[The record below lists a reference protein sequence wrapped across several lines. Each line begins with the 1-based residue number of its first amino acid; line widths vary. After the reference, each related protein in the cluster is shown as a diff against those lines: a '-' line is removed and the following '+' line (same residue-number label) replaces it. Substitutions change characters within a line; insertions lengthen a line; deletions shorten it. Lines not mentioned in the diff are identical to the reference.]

1 MNINISIGE
10 SRLPE
15 CLLAQMEPG
24 LTESRPSS
32 VASSD
37 KDNEDHTGEL
47 WDELDAKFREEED
60 DFVELDA
67 TFREQEVN
75 FVERDE
81 SLLGAPG
88 PLFDTPATPTV
99 KRISMPMSPT
109 FSFQHQSAV
118 PSPVSSHS
126 TSPSES
132 PVKLR
137 LRPSSPMRPDIPDL
151 EVGYQPHIPPPH
163 PHVLLP
169 SQRARV
175 VSESARTSPAR
186 ASPSHR
192 FFASPDQI
200 DALGMLK
207 TWLHSQVISTLGN
220 AFCYT
225 SRSNP
230 RHAHYDI
237 LPTDLLDLCNS
248 YMKGHIASR
257 ACLSF
262 HFKQAAS
269 PSKCCAWLVPV
280 LLEHHWYLLSID
292 WVYGR
297 LHIYDSLATSKTP
310 HPHLVKFGEVLLTLI
325 SEDFELRDC
334 DWDVVPESVSGSH
347 RSLTR
352 F

>member
-1 MNINISIGE
+1 MNINIGFGE

-15 CLLAQMEPG
+15 FLPAQMEPG

-37 KDNEDHTGEL
+37 NDNEDHAGEL

-60 DFVELDA
+60 EFIELDA
-67 TFREQEVN
+67 TFRQQEVN
-75 FVERDE
+75 FVEQNE

-88 PLFDTPATPTV
+88 HLFDTPATPEV
-99 KRISMPMSPT
+99 KRTSMPMSPT
-109 FSFQHQSAV
+109 FSFQRQSAV
-118 PSPVSSHS
+118 PSPVSGQSL
-126 TSPSES
+126 SPSES
-132 PVKLR
+132 PLKLR
-137 LRPSSPMRPDIPDL
+137 LRPSSPMRPDNPDL
-151 EVGYQPHIPPPH
+151 EVGHQPHFPSPH

-169 SQRARV
+169 SQRAHV
-175 VSESARTSPAR
+175 ASESAKTSPAR
-186 ASPSHR
+186 ESPSHR

-200 DALGMLK
+200 DALGMPK
-207 TWLHSQVISTLGN
+207 TWLHSQVISTLGD

-230 RHAHYDI
+230 RNAHYDI

-248 YMKGHIASR
+248 YTKGHIASR

-269 PSKCCAWLVPV
+269 PFKCRAWLVPV

-292 WVYGR
+292 WVYGHLR
-297 LHIYDSLATSKTP
+297 IYDSLATSKTP
-310 HPHLVKFGEVLLTLI
+310 HPRLVKFGEVLLNLI
-325 SEDFELRDC
+325 SEDFELRDY
-334 DWDVVPESVSGSH
+334 DWDVVPESVGSFH